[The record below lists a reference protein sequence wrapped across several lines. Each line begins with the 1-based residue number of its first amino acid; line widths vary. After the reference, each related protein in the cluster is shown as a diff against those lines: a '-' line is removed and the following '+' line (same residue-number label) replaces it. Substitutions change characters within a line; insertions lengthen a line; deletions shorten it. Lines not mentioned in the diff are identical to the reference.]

1 MRELDKWKKTIT
13 ILQQRIGYCFKK
25 EDILLEALTHSSF
38 ANEWKHRRMRDNER
52 LEFLGDSVLSLI
64 ISHYIFETY
73 HHLPEGELTKVRANV
88 VCETSLALKARRID
102 IGKHLLLGRGEESS
116 GGRDRESILA
126 DGLESLIAAIYLDG
140 GYLHA
145 EAFVIDNFK
154 DLIDL
159 AASGDLMSDY
169 KTKLQEILQC
179 NTQDKIEYLVVN
191 EEGPDHN
198 KTFYIEVRAG
208 EQMLGN
214 GQGKNK
220 KEAEQNAARAA
231 ISSMKQRA
239 VK

>member
-1 MRELDKWKKTIT
+1 MRELDKWEKTIT

-25 EDILLEALTHSSF
+25 EAILLEAMTHSSF
-38 ANEWKHRRMRDNER
+38 ANEWKHKRMRDNER

-88 VCETSLALKARRID
+88 VCEASLALKARRID

-179 NTQDKIEYLVVN
+179 NTQEKIEYLVVN

-231 ISSMKQRA
+231 ISNMKQQA